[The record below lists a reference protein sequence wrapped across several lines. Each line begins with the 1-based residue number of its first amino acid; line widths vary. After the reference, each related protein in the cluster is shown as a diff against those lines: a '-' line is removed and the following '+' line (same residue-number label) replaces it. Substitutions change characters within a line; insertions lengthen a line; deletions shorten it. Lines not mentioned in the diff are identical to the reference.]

1 MIITFA
7 EISQDIISVEE
18 VSLSNFF
25 MTEKSCQTMTLESA
39 AIVLNLCMEINKD
52 RTIHR
57 SCS

>member
-7 EISQDIISVEE
+7 EISQDIISMEE
-18 VSLSNFF
+18 VSRSNFF
-25 MTEKSCQTMTLESA
+25 MTEKSCQTMTLERA
-39 AIVLNLCMEINKD
+39 AIVLNLCMEINTD